1 MMFNNFF
8 KKMRHFSEWLM
19 SFTDTKFATPILCT
33 VSFTE
38 SSFFLIPPD
47 IFLIA
52 MGAHQP
58 KKALTYAHFCT
69 FFSVLGGLFGYLLGF
84 MFWSAF
90 QDYFFAYIAT
100 QEQFETVQSLFQAN
114 TFTAILLAAFTPI
127 PFKVFTVLGG
137 VLHAP
142 LIPFILGAIIGRGL
156 RYYTIGL
163 LFFIFG
169 EKIRFYIE
177 KHFERVTLIFGI
189 ALIIIITCY
198 YLL

>member
-1 MMFNNFF
+1 MRLNDFF
-8 KKMRHFSEWLM
+8 KKMRQFSNWLL

-33 VSFTE
+33 VAFTE

-52 MGAHQP
+52 MGANQP
-58 KKALTYAHFCT
+58 KKALFYAHLCT

-100 QEQFETVQSLFQAN
+100 EQQFETVQALFQKN

-127 PFKVFTVLGG
+127 PFKVFTVMGG
-137 VLHAP
+137 VLQAP
-142 LIPFILGAIIGRGL
+142 LIPFLLGAIIGRSM
-156 RYYTIGL
+156 RYYTLGL

-169 EKIRFYIE
+169 EKIRVYIE
-177 KHFERVTLIFGI
+177 RHFERVTLILGVI
-189 ALIIIITCY
+189 LVIIIAY
-198 YLL
+198 YYFL

>member
-1 MMFNNFF
+1 MKLNFF
-8 KKMRHFSEWLM
+8 KKMRQFSNWLM

-58 KKALTYAHFCT
+58 KKSLFYAHLCT

-84 MFWSAF
+84 MFWSVF

-100 QEQFETVQSLFQAN
+100 QEQFEKAQSLFQAN

-137 VLHAP
+137 VLHVP
-142 LIPFILGAIIGRGL
+142 LIPFTLGAIIGRGM

-169 EKIRFYIE
+169 EKIRVYIE
-177 KHFERVTLIFGI
+177 KHFETATLVLGLI
-189 ALIIIITCY
+189 LVIIIAY
-198 YLL
+198 YSFFH